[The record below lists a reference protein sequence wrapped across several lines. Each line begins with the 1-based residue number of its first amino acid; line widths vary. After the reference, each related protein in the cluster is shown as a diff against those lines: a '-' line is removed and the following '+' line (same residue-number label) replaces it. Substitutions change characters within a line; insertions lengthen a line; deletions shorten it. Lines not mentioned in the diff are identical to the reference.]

1 VKRIITNLAVRV
13 LHGDESGQTLI
24 EYSLV
29 LALISLVA
37 IAGLTAFS
45 LSVENLYD
53 TVMQASDAMIDSLS

>member
-1 VKRIITNLAVRV
+1 VKQYLCKLSRRALGRAE
-13 LHGDESGQTLI
+13 DGQTLI
-24 EYSLV
+24 EYGLI

-53 TVMQASDAMIDSLS
+53 TVMEASDAMINSLT